1 MKKLPSCF
9 RRGQGV
15 VNPNDRHSPLA
26 TFPDQPTPKLY
37 DRVVEVLC
45 TRHWRFLVVPTG
57 KGLIQGSQNKS

>member
-1 MKKLPSCF
+1 
-9 RRGQGV
+9 V

-26 TFPDQPTPKLY
+26 TFPDQPTPRLY